1 VSNVI
6 QSGNPFHEWNLFDQ
20 YSWDIKDFPSGLL
33 LRNKIRIW
41 ILKSCW
47 SRRRHRWYYCVAVC
61 DIIRVIELSTFSFLN
76 SLNSSSNSN
85 WHKTKN
91 PKIVQSVLKSIFF
104 NQKNPPQKSRFI
116 FGKKT
121 KFQYRISHLLF
132 ICPKLFENKIKI
144 L

>member
-6 QSGNPFHEWNLFDQ
+6 KSGNTFHEWNLFDQ

-47 SRRRHRWYYCVAVC
+47 SRRRHRWYHCLTVC
-61 DIIRVIELSTFSFLN
+61 DIIQVIELSAFSFLN

-91 PKIVQSVLKSIFF
+91 PKIVGQSVLKSIFF
-104 NQKNPPQKSRFI
+104 NQKRSA
-116 FGKKT
+116 T
-121 KFQYRISHLLF
+121 KISIYFWKAEKNFNIEFLIYYSF
-132 ICPKLFENKIKI
+132 AQTVRK
-144 L
+144 